1 MNKIKCLYL
10 TAGIAATI
18 ALSSCEKEY
27 TNYSVSNATLQEYLE
42 KFLYEAEAR
51 GVKSLNPQ
59 KTGLRMYFGDCDEG
73 AAGVTYYEN
82 PIRIVIDKEIYGIS
96 TPTTPTEHRR
106 TSIRCSTNWDTDC
119 CTESMTTPPCPAA
132 NGRP

>member
-42 KFLYEAEAR
+42 KFLYEA
-51 GVKSLNPQ
+51 
-59 KTGLRMYFGDCDEG
+59 
-73 AAGVTYYEN
+73 
-82 PIRIVIDKEIYGIS
+82 
-96 TPTTPTEHRR
+96 
-106 TSIRCSTNWDTDC
+106 
-119 CTESMTTPPCPAA
+119 
-132 NGRP
+132 